1 MSHLSDSLWVGCSE
15 KDLQELRE
23 DGKKKKKYIKP
34 GESREPKPI
43 MVAPVGADGRV
54 RHMVSIDE
62 KLVQKEELVMQ
73 VCTCHGGPYVVLL
86 AHMRVFSA
94 GGARVDRGWVA

>member
-1 MSHLSDSLWVGCSE
+1 VFLSLTIPLGRSE

-43 MVAPVGADGRV
+43 LVAPVGPDGRV

-62 KLVQKEELVMQ
+62 KLVQKEELAMQ
-73 VCTCHGGPYVVLL
+73 VGPMSLFVCLFVGVCL
-86 AHMRVFSA
+86 
-94 GGARVDRGWVA
+94 